1 MQTTR
6 EGRRPERTVYQITD
20 EGRDLVATW
29 LLEMLRE
36 PQSEYP
42 EFPAALAFLAV
53 LTPAE
58 AISAMEYR
66 SLRLAST
73 LGGLDA
79 VGEQM
84 KGHLPRLFYVEAEFQ
99 RAMVDAELTYVRNL
113 LADLRS
119 GEISWS
125 AELLR
130 QWAQEYDWVTAATR
144 D

>member
-1 MQTTR
+1 
-6 EGRRPERTVYQITD
+6 
-20 EGRDLVATW
+20 
-29 LLEMLRE
+29 MLRE

-58 AISAMEYR
+58 AISAMDYR

-84 KGHLPRLFYVEAEFQ
+84 KGQLPRLFYVEAEFQ
-99 RAMVDAELTYVRNL
+99 RAMVDCRADIRPKSAGG
-113 LADLRS
+113 LAFR
-119 GEISWS
+119 
-125 AELLR
+125 
-130 QWAQEYDWVTAATR
+130 
-144 D
+144 